1 MESNAIGLERAGRV
15 VAACAVCSVLTLG
28 CSPGEKTIAGGGPA
42 TPVATTTA
50 LSTTAASP
58 RAAAK
63 AGDGLCRLLADAE
76 VRRVFPQAK
85 AGVPERTREQYGIRA
100 CVWDMPHGPFVLQ
113 QWDAQGGGTVD
124 NEIRGLATGM
134 LDPVNPKARNAIR
147 YETVPGI
154 GEQAM
159 AMVERKDDARGILTD
174 AAILVSRSGGHFLE
188 LQSVDLARGERAAA
202 LQVLGDL
209 GRAAVGRL

>member
-1 MESNAIGLERAGRV
+1 LMKSTAIGLERVGRV
-15 VAACAVCSVLTLG
+15 VAACAVCGVLTIG
-28 CSPGEKTIAGGGPA
+28 CSPGEKTTAAGAPV

-50 LSTTAASP
+50 VSTTAAAP
-58 RAAAK
+58 RVAAK
-63 AGDGLCRLLADAE
+63 TGDGLCRLLADAE
-76 VRRVFPQAK
+76 VRRVFPEAK

-113 QWDAQGGGTVD
+113 QWDAKGGTAD

-134 LDPVNPKARNAIR
+134 LDPVNPKARNAVR
-147 YETVPGI
+147 FETVAGV

-188 LQSVDLARGERAAA
+188 LHSVDLARGERAVA
-202 LQVLGDL
+202 LQALGNL

>member
-1 MESNAIGLERAGRV
+1 MKPKVTGLERAGRV
-15 VAACAVCSVLTLG
+15 AAAWAVCSALSIG
-28 CSPGEKTIAGGGPA
+28 CAPAEKTAAAGGAAPA
-42 TPVATTTA
+42 ATTTA
-50 LSTTAASP
+50 VSTTAASP
-58 RAAAK
+58 TVAAK
-63 AGDGLCRLLADAE
+63 TGDGLCRLLADAE
-76 VRRVFPQAK
+76 VRRVFPEAK

-113 QWDAQGGGTVD
+113 QWEAHGGSAD
-124 NEIRGLATGM
+124 DEIRGLATGL

-147 YETVPGI
+147 FEPVAGI

-159 AMVERKDDARGILTD
+159 AMVERKDDASGILTD

-188 LQSVDLARGERAAA
+188 LQSVDLARRDRAAA
-202 LQVLGDL
+202 LQALGNL